1 MNDVYTEKQL
11 KLMRAWQKDK
21 LKRLNILDGSVRSGK
36 TWISIVLWMFWVAT
50 MPKNK
55 SYMMVARTLTTLK
68 RNCLDLMEGLA
79 GKDNFSY
86 SLAQKQGELFG
97 RKIYL
102 EGANDVRSES
112 KIRGMTLQG
121 VYCDEITLFPQD
133 FFNMLLS
140 RLSEPDAKLIG
151 TTNPDSPKHWL
162 KTEFLDKKK
171 ELDLLTM
178 RFLIDDNT
186 FLPKDYIKNIKKE
199 YSGVFYERFIRG
211 RWVNAEGLIYK
222 TFADNQKRYSIKQKD
237 VPSLK
242 YINIGVDFG
251 GNKSQHAFVASGF
264 TERIDVVYALKSRAI
279 PATGT
284 SVEDII
290 SSFKQFADEITK
302 TYGFVDYVYA
312 DSAEQAI
319 INEMR
324 NKTDYAICNSIK
336 NEIIDRIRCE
346 DVLFS
351 SRRVFLVENE
361 NDDLADGLENARW
374 NEKNVKKDERLDDGT
389 SNVDILDAFEYSF
402 ESFIRDL
409 LEG

>member
-11 KLMRAWQKDK
+11 KLMRAWQKNN

-50 MPKNK
+50 MPRNK
-55 SYMMVARTLTTLK
+55 SYLMVARTLTTLK

-79 GKDNFSY
+79 GKDNFTY

-97 RKIYL
+97 RRIYL
-102 EGANDVRSES
+102 EGANDVRSEG

-133 FFNMLLS
+133 FFKMLLS
-140 RLSEPDAKLIG
+140 RLSEPDAKLFG

-162 KTEFLDKKK
+162 KKDFLDKKK
-171 ELDLLTM
+171 ELDLLSM

-211 RWVNAEGLIYK
+211 RWVNAEGLIYQIFVNNK
-222 TFADNQKRYSIKQKD
+222 KRYRIKAKD
-237 VPSLK
+237 VPALK

-251 GNKSQHAFVASGF
+251 GNKSQHAFVACGF
-264 TERIDVVYALKSRAI
+264 TESIDVLYVLKSKSV
-279 PATGT
+279 PAKGT

-290 SSFKQFADEITK
+290 EQFAQFADEIK
-302 TYGFVDYVYA
+302 ERYDFVDFVYA

-324 NKTDYAICNSIK
+324 NKTDYVIRNSIK

-351 SRRVFLVENE
+351 SRRIFLVDGENE
-361 NDDLADGLENARW
+361 TLEDGLENARW
-374 NEKNVKKDERLDDGT
+374 NEKSMEDERLDDGT
-389 SNVDILDAFEYSF
+389 SNIDILDAFEYGF
-402 ESFIRDL
+402 ENYIRYL